1 MKSII
6 TVIFSV
12 FFLGLVSC
20 GGGAKNNEDGTHTH
34 DDGSVHGSHDE
45 DKSPKPTEQESF
57 KVEADS
63 TTLTA
68 NPAQDHSDEAHDHGD
83 GKTHKH

>member
-6 TVIFSV
+6 TILFSV

-20 GGGAKNNEDGTHTH
+20 GGTKSDAEGTHTH
-34 DDGSVHGSHDE
+34 DDGSVHDSHDAGE
-45 DKSPKPTEQESF
+45 TVKPTEQESF
-57 KVEADS
+57 KVKADS
-63 TTLTA
+63 TTSTA
-68 NPAQDHSDEAHDHGD
+68 NPAKDHSDEAHDHGD